1 MEMTSEWQQW
11 QTTEII
17 NMANDRMTEWQNDRM
32 TEWQND
38 RMTGMT
44 RLFQYL

>member
-11 QTTEII
+11 QTTETI
-17 NMANDRMTEWQNDRM
+17 NMTEWQNDRM

-38 RMTGMT
+38 RNDKIISIFVK
-44 RLFQYL
+44 RK